1 MTVKNYTTYK
11 NTNSPLINKNV
22 KNLCSKKKNKKNLCS
37 KKKIKKISE
46 PKKK

>member
-22 KNLCSKKKNKKNLCS
+22 KKRDSCDKNL
-37 KKKIKKISE
+37 KI
-46 PKKK
+46 